1 MKLQWFR
8 IEVELVS
15 SLLAEALDIRFQ
27 NGTVA
32 SPSRNAR
39 NGVSA
44 LETVPVTGMYLS
56 STMARRW
63 PGTRA
68 RRSPFQYLFSVDHRV
83 LNRFDPNAH

>member
-32 SPSRNAR
+32 SPSRNAQR
-39 NGVSA
+39 GIGA
-44 LETVPVTGMYLS
+44 
-56 STMARRW
+56 
-63 PGTRA
+63 
-68 RRSPFQYLFSVDHRV
+68 
-83 LNRFDPNAH
+83 